1 MKILWG
7 GNTCYLRSI
16 HYHLCS
22 YFKYLRYL
30 LVAIYKDYFHSV
42 FFFKLHFI
50 YYVFVCGTWK
60 PENILWESFSFCHV
74 GPMPHTQATS
84 AFTHRAI
91 SRPLKNTPRADGI
104 WAARGSSISI
114 ISVCS
119 ECFELGS
126 LWEADTF

>member
-1 MKILWG
+1 M
-7 GNTCYLRSI
+7 
-16 HYHLCS
+16 
-22 YFKYLRYL
+22 
-30 LVAIYKDYFHSV
+30 AIYKDYFHSV

-91 SRPLKNTPRADGI
+91 SRPLKNTPRADGM
-104 WAARGSSISI
+104 WAARVPAPPSYLCVLSVSS
-114 ISVCS
+114 
-119 ECFELGS
+119 
-126 LWEADTF
+126 